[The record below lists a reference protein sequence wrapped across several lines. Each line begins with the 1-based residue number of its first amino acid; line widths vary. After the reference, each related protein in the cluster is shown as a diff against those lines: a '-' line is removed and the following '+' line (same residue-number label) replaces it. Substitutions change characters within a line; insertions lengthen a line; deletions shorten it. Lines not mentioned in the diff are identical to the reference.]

1 MILENLSL
9 VFTEEFARNAFIVGI
24 LISICTAILGV
35 EIVLKKY
42 SMLGDGLSHVSFGT
56 LAVASAFNYASMEL
70 ALVIVI
76 LVAFLLLQIR
86 QNSKINGDAAV
97 AVVSGSFMAIGI
109 FASSLSGGSSTEFSS
124 YMFGS
129 IFAIK
134 DSFWFSVVMCSVVI
148 LVFCLFYNK
157 IFAVTFDEGFSKA
170 TGGKTGL
177 YNLIIAVL
185 TAVTVVVGM
194 KLIGTLLIS
203 SLTVFPVVASLRLA
217 KNYRFSV
224 VIAVLFSLAAF
235 VIGFVLS
242 LCINNMPLSSAVI
255 FCNLFILA
263 CSYLVSFLRKRGHQS

>member
-9 VFTEEFARNAFIVGI
+9 IFTETFITNAFIVGI
-24 LISICTAILGV
+24 LISVCTAMLGV

-56 LAVASAFNYASMEL
+56 LAVASAFNYASMEMS
-70 ALVIVI
+70 LVIVI
-76 LVAFLLLQIR
+76 IVAFLLLQIR

-97 AVVSGSFMAIGI
+97 AVVSGSFMALGI
-109 FASSLSGGSSTEFSS
+109 FASGFSGGTNTEFSS

-129 IFAIK
+129 IFAIR
-134 DSFWFSVVMCSVVI
+134 DNFLFSVIMCCIVI

-157 IFAVTFDEGFSKA
+157 IFAVTFDEDFSKA

-217 KNYRFSV
+217 KNYRSSV
-224 VIAVLFSLAAF
+224 VLAVLFSLLAF
-235 VIGFVLS
+235 VVGFILS
-242 LCINNMPLSSAVI
+242 LCVENMPLSSAVI
-255 FCNLFILA
+255 FCNLFALLL
-263 CSYLVSFLRKRGHQS
+263 SFVVSVARKRKRGV